1 MVRMTCFAPAWVSVS
16 VSRDDAAL
24 RHTSDDRFAPFDAIV
39 DLARAGAQLSIRVR
53 CRLLVRQSACQPP
66 ALEVPVEP
74 AHWRSGVI
82 DMTRLLPRLPALSF
96 CFGDEY

>member
-1 MVRMTCFAPAWVSVS
+1 M
-16 VSRDDAAL
+16 AAEL
-24 RHTSDDRFAPFDAIV
+24 EKTAHRYA
-39 DLARAGAQLSIRVR
+39 AGDM
-53 CRLLVRQSACQPP
+53 
-66 ALEVPVEP
+66 EVPVEP